1 MLIKFNSC
9 NQNGLE
15 VQKYCVQNDHKN
27 IAYNFGKNALTNYP
41 ILYETYHIPVH
52 GYELS
57 IVKSI
62 ISYNSSALPSDT
74 VPH

>member
-1 MLIKFNSC
+1 MTI
-9 NQNGLE
+9 
-15 VQKYCVQNDHKN
+15 KN

-62 ISYNSSALPSDT
+62 ISYNISALPSDT